1 MNDAA
6 AMALALAEAARA
18 VGRTHPNPAVGA
30 VIVNGDR
37 VVGRGF
43 TSPPGGSHAEINAL
57 LDARKKAQGATL
69 YCTLEP
75 CDHQG
80 RTGPC
85 SQAIIDAGI
94 KRVVFALNDP
104 NPLVNG
110 KGERRLKRAGVSVT
124 KGVLREAAQSLN
136 QPFFKFMRT
145 GLPWVTL
152 KAGITLD
159 GKLATSTGKSKWI
172 TNETSR
178 AVVHQLRNAVDAI
191 VIGQGT
197 ARADDPQ
204 LTTRLPGGE
213 GRNALRVVL
222 DPELSCSPKLQIFDT
237 TDAPTLIATRKSV
250 DSAQARSFLAQGVE
264 VLSLPGKKFSLR
276 AVLRALA
283 EGGALHVMVE
293 GGAWTHGSFLS
304 EELVDELVLF
314 VAPTIFGADGV
325 SWAGLA
331 GITDPKKAK
340 RFGPLHAELLDGD
353 VMLTALVASSG
364 TKRRRQA

>member
-30 VIVNGDR
+30 VIVSGER

-43 TSPPGGSHAEINAL
+43 TSPPGGPHAEINAL
-57 LDARKKAQGATL
+57 VDAGKRAKGATL

-75 CDHQG
+75 CDHHG

-124 KGVLREAAQSLN
+124 KGVLSEAAQSLN

-178 AVVHQLRNAVDAI
+178 AVVHQLRNVVDAI
-191 VIGQGT
+191 IIGQGT

-204 LTTRLPGGE
+204 LTTRLPEGVE

-237 TDAPTLIATRKSV
+237 TEAPTLIVTRKSV
-250 DSAQARSFLAQGVE
+250 DSAQAKTFLSQGVE

-276 AVLRALA
+276 TVLRELA
-283 EGGALHVMVE
+283 EGGAIHVLVE
-293 GGAWTHGSFLS
+293 GGSWTHGSFLT

-325 SWAGLA
+325 SWAGLV
-331 GITDPKKAK
+331 GLTDPRRAK
-340 RFGPLHAELLDGD
+340 RFGPLHAESLDGD
-353 VMLTALVASSG
+353 VMLTALAG
-364 TKRRRQA
+364 TKRR

>member
-1 MNDAA
+1 
-6 AMALALAEAARA
+6 MALAVAEASRG
-18 VGRTHPNPAVGA
+18 VGRTHPNPSVGA
-30 VIVNGDR
+30 VIVRGER

-43 TSPPGGSHAEINAL
+43 TSPPGGPHAEINAL
-57 LDARKKAQGATL
+57 ADAGAKAKGATL

-85 SQAIIDAGI
+85 SQAIIDAGVR
-94 KRVVFALNDP
+94 RVVFAMNDP

-110 KGERRLKRAGVSVT
+110 KGERRLKRAGVQVS
-124 KGVLREAAQSLN
+124 KGVLHDAAEALN
-136 QPFFKFMRT
+136 RPFLKFMRT

-159 GKLATSTGKSKWI
+159 GKLATSTGASKWI

-178 AVVHQLRNAVDAI
+178 GVVHQLRNVVDAI

-204 LTTRLPGGE
+204 LTTRLPDGG

-222 DPELSCSPKLQIFDT
+222 DPELSCPPKLRIFDT
-237 TDAPTLIATRKSV
+237 TDAPTLIVTRKSV
-250 DSAQARSFLAQGVE
+250 DSKQARAFLAQGVE
-264 VLSLPGKKFSLR
+264 VLSTRKFDLR
-276 AVLRALA
+276 SVLRALA
-283 EGGALHVMVE
+283 EGGALHVLVE
-293 GGAWTHGSFLS
+293 GGAWTHGSFLAAD
-304 EELVDELVLF
+304 LVDELVLF

-331 GITDPKKAK
+331 GLTDPKKAK
-340 RFGPLHAELLDGD
+340 RFGPLQAVTLDGD
-353 VMLTALVASSG
+353 VMLTAL
-364 TKRRRQA
+364 RR